1 MDGVKAISAF
11 VSKEMFSSGNG
22 KACFTYAKEH
32 ENKLN
37 RGEKQSGKRAGIAR
51 FNPAPNVLKNQHQMP
66 CHEQPIQ
73 RQMLS
78 TS

>member
-37 RGEKQSGKRAGIAR
+37 RGEKQSGKRAGIAGSQWGACCHTL
-51 FNPAPNVLKNQHQMP
+51 PA
-66 CHEQPIQ
+66 
-73 RQMLS
+73 
-78 TS
+78 